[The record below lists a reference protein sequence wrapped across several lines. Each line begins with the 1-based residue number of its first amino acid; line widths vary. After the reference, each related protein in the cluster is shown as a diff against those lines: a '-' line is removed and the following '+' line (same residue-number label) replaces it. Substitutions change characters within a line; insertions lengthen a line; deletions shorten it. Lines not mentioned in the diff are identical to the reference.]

1 MKSFLFTIG
10 ALLLLPY
17 WVLAVEPPPIKE
29 VATEVHLES
38 RRAEDNSFGVRSPV
52 SVDAAYSESETKGGL
67 ADNSTDFGPILS
79 YPGHQ
84 GGVTAVEVT
93 DSGRRVLTAGLDGKV
108 LQHLLQ
114 EPSETVKKTPILSE
128 VVYQSDK
135 PVLALALSP
144 NESYLAIAQYSL
156 ALVIDLET
164 REVVRSLSQVSG
176 RITAVAW
183 DPRSE
188 LLVFGLASG
197 EVFAWQ
203 LEGDKHFKADTKESL
218 EEYRGGATSIQS
230 IIFHPAG
237 RAFFAAER
245 GGVVSLWRL
254 LRTEKEM
261 GLWDES
267 ALVDQELSGRKRV
280 VFARLGTRIEDVLLD
295 KKGEYYYVVGANGLI
310 YRWKLRGLKLSDV
323 YVLSDD
329 SPVTLIEL
337 DLNLGDKS
345 YPLLV
350 SAGRDHRLKAWCSD
364 ELNYIPPVLDP
375 EEALL
380 TAAHAARGTVVKR
393 PTVLN
398 QTVVLQSTIE
408 NLTPGQGAGL
418 LWASQKTGN
427 LLSFDLRK
435 LMDSEQLAARR
446 RLCKGDFS

>member
-1 MKSFLFTIG
+1 
-10 ALLLLPY
+10 
-17 WVLAVEPPPIKE
+17 
-29 VATEVHLES
+29 
-38 RRAEDNSFGVRSPV
+38 
-52 SVDAAYSESETKGGL
+52 
-67 ADNSTDFGPILS
+67 
-79 YPGHQ
+79 
-84 GGVTAVEVT
+84 
-93 DSGRRVLTAGLDGKV
+93 
-108 LQHLLQ
+108 
-114 EPSETVKKTPILSE
+114 
-128 VVYQSDK
+128 
-135 PVLALALSP
+135 
-144 NESYLAIAQYSL
+144 
-156 ALVIDLET
+156 
-164 REVVRSLSQVSG
+164 
-176 RITAVAW
+176 
-183 DPRSE
+183 
-188 LLVFGLASG
+188 
-197 EVFAWQ
+197 
-203 LEGDKHFKADTKESL
+203 
-218 EEYRGGATSIQS
+218 
-230 IIFHPAG
+230 
-237 RAFFAAER
+237 
-245 GGVVSLWRL
+245 
-254 LRTEKEM
+254 M